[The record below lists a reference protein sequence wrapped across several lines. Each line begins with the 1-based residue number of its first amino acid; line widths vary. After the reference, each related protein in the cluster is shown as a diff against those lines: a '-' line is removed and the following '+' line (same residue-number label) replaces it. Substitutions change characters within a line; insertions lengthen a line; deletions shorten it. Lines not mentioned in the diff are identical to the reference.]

1 LRPEIR
7 AVIPESGG
15 DVAFDPQRTVAIRND
30 GCWYRPRLRRSK
42 VVLARKLAVIAL
54 RVLKDNAKN
63 LYGAKY
69 GLLRH
74 MGGQTDPGAAASSS
88 SQANI
93 KLRSSIIK
101 R

>member
-1 LRPEIR
+1 LKVFYLAIG
-7 AVIPESGG
+7 AAGESRVQ
-15 DVAFDPQRTVAIRND
+15 DLSCASA
-30 GCWYRPRLRRSK
+30 LKS
-42 VVLARKLAVIAL
+42 AVIAL